1 MICGN
6 HLICGKIF
14 QSTTFKNMKTK
25 IALLILFLS
34 GNLFAQEQK
43 MTAAEIA
50 SFKEDVNVVSKKIKT
65 LSTDFVQYKHLDFLS
80 KDIETSGKM
89 LFKEPSL
96 LSWQYKKPYNYSIV
110 FKNGKILINDEGKK
124 SAVDIGNS
132 KIFAR
137 INKLIVGSVSGN
149 MFDDK
154 EFTISYFKLKG
165 QNLAKFVPKDA
176 TLKKYIKQIE
186 LTFDKEEATVLQ
198 VKLLESS
205 EDYTRIVLK
214 NKVINAKIDD
224 SVFTN

>member
-1 MICGN
+1 
-6 HLICGKIF
+6 
-14 QSTTFKNMKTK
+14 MKTK
-25 IALLILFLS
+25 LYSLFLYLTIS
-34 GNLFAQEQK
+34 TTGTFAQEQK
-43 MTAAEIA
+43 MTAAEINA
-50 SFKEDVNVVSKKIKT
+50 FKQDVTVVAKKIKT
-65 LSTDFVQYKHLDFLS
+65 MSTDFVQYKHMDFLS

-89 LFKEPSL
+89 VFKEPAL
-96 LSWQYKKPYNYSIV
+96 LQWQYKKPYNYTIV

-132 KIFAR
+132 KIFGR

-154 EFTISYFKLKG
+154 EFSISYFKLKG
-165 QNLAKFVPKDA
+165 QNLAKFIPKDA

-186 LTFDKEEATVLQ
+186 LTFDKEEATVVQ

-205 EDYTRIVLK
+205 DDYTRIVLK

>member
-1 MICGN
+1 MKTRLYIFLFTLTICG
-6 HLICGKIF
+6 
-14 QSTTFKNMKTK
+14 SP
-25 IALLILFLS
+25 
-34 GNLFAQEQK
+34 LFAQEQK
-43 MTAAEIA
+43 MTAAEITA
-50 SFKEDVNVVSKKIKT
+50 FKQDVNVVSKKIKT
-65 LSTDFVQYKHLDFLS
+65 LTTDFVQYKHMDFLS

-89 LFKEPSL
+89 IFKEPNL
-96 LSWQYKKPYNYSIV
+96 LQWQYKKPYNYSIV

-132 KIFAR
+132 KIFGR

-154 EFTISYFKLKG
+154 EFTISYFKSKG
-165 QNLAKFVPKDA
+165 QNLAKFIPKDA

-186 LTFDKEEATVLQ
+186 LTFDKEATVVQ

-205 EDYTRIVLK
+205 DDYTRIVFK
-214 NKVINAKIDD
+214 NKVINANIDD

>member
-1 MICGN
+1 
-6 HLICGKIF
+6 
-14 QSTTFKNMKTK
+14 MKTK
-25 IALLILFLS
+25 IYLLIGIINLFAM
-34 GNLFAQEQK
+34 NLFAQEQK
-43 MTAAEIA
+43 MSDSEIVA
-50 SFKEDVNVVSKKIKT
+50 FKQSVNVVSKKIKT

-89 LFKEPSL
+89 IFKEPSL
-96 LSWQYKKPYNYSIV
+96 LQWQYKKPYNYTIV

-132 KIFAR
+132 KIFGR
-137 INKLIVGSVSGN
+137 INKLIVGSVSGD

-154 EFTISYFKLKG
+154 EFSISYFKSKN
-165 QNLAKFVPKDA
+165 QNIAKFIPKDV

-186 LTFDKEEATVLQ
+186 LTFDKEDATVVQ

>member
-1 MICGN
+1 
-6 HLICGKIF
+6 
-14 QSTTFKNMKTK
+14 MKTK
-25 IALLILFLS
+25 IVLLILFIS

-43 MTAAEIA
+43 MTPVEIA
-50 SFKEDVNVVSKKIKT
+50 SFKEDVNVVAKKIKT
-65 LSTDFVQYKHLDFLS
+65 LSTEFIQYKHLDFLS

-89 LFKEPSL
+89 FFKEPAL

-132 KIFAR
+132 KIFGR

-165 QNLAKFVPKDA
+165 QNLAKFIPKDA

-186 LTFDKEEATVLQ
+186 LTFDKEEATVVQ

-205 EDYTRIVLK
+205 DDYTRIVLK

>member
-1 MICGN
+1 MKTRLYIFLFTLTICG
-6 HLICGKIF
+6 
-14 QSTTFKNMKTK
+14 SP
-25 IALLILFLS
+25 
-34 GNLFAQEQK
+34 LFAQEQK
-43 MTAAEIA
+43 MTAAEITA
-50 SFKEDVNVVSKKIKT
+50 FKQDVNVVSKKIKT
-65 LSTDFVQYKHLDFLS
+65 LTTDFVQYKHMDFLS

-89 LFKEPSL
+89 IFKEPNL
-96 LSWQYKKPYNYSIV
+96 LQWQYKKPYNYSIV

-132 KIFAR
+132 KIFGR

-154 EFTISYFKLKG
+154 EFSISYFKSKG

-186 LTFDKEEATVLQ
+186 LSFDKEATVVQ

-205 EDYTRIVLK
+205 DDYTRIVFK
-214 NKVINAKIDD
+214 NKVINANIDD

>member
-1 MICGN
+1 
-6 HLICGKIF
+6 
-14 QSTTFKNMKTK
+14 MKTK
-25 IALLILFLS
+25 LYIFLFTLTVCTS
-34 GNLFAQEQK
+34 SLFAQEQK
-43 MTAAEIA
+43 MTDAEIA
-50 SFKEDVNVVSKKIKT
+50 AFKQDVNVISKKIKT
-65 LSTDFVQYKHLDFLS
+65 LSTDFVQYKHMDFLS

-89 LFKEPSL
+89 IFKEPNL
-96 LSWQYKKPYNYSIV
+96 LQWQYKKPYNYSIV

-132 KIFAR
+132 KIFGR

-154 EFTISYFKLKG
+154 EFAISYFKSKG
-165 QNLAKFVPKDA
+165 QNIAKFVPKDA
-176 TLKKYIKQIE
+176 ALKKYIKQIE
-186 LTFDKEEATVLQ
+186 LTFDKEEATVVQ

>member
-1 MICGN
+1 
-6 HLICGKIF
+6 
-14 QSTTFKNMKTK
+14 MKTK
-25 IALLILFLS
+25 IALLILLIS
-34 GNLFAQEQK
+34 GNIFAQEQK
-43 MTAAEIA
+43 MTDAEIA
-50 SFKEDVNVVSKKIKT
+50 TFKQDVNVVSKKIKT

-89 LFKEPSL
+89 VFKEPAL

-137 INKLIVGSVSGN
+137 INKLIIGSVSGN

-186 LTFDKEEATVLQ
+186 LTFDKEEATVVQ